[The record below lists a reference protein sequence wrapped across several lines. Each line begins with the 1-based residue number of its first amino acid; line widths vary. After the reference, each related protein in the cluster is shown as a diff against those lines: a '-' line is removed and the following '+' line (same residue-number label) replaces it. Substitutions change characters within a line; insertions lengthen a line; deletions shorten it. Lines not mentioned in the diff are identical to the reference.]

1 MKHLFVLVALFSI
14 SCHGFQAGS
23 KFPTRT
29 SSALGVEDNFGRRRP
44 FGSSQTS
51 RPPGIGRVNSASQNS
66 KKRKKTL
73 QDRSRDEARSLI
85 QDIITSVAE
94 AGPRAGPQRTFQAYR
109 AIDKTA
115 WEFLP
120 QILSRGTI
128 DTPVILR
135 TLFERLGATYIKLGQ
150 FIASS
155 PTLFPKEYV
164 KEFQKCLD
172 QTEPLPWTT
181 IRRVIEG
188 ELGPISQTFDY
199 VDQTPLA
206 SASIA
211 QVHCGRLKTGE
222 DIVIKVQKPGIDE
235 CLKADLSFLFVAARV
250 LEFLQPDWERT
261 SLSAVAGDL
270 RASMLEELDFQKEA
284 LNTIEF
290 GRFLQD
296 YDLMSVATAP
306 RVYLEHTTKR
316 VMTMERL
323 NGGSMLDEESIA
335 KISGNP
341 EMGQQT
347 IITALNVWSKSVTS
361 MPW

>member
-1 MKHLFVLVALFSI
+1 MRLSSAVILVA
-14 SCHGFQAGS
+14 SCSAFQPG
-23 KFPTRT
+23 KPVRPG
-29 SSALGVEDNFGRRRP
+29 SALGVGNTWARRSP
-44 FGSSQTS
+44 FGSSRTESNRDGFSGTRSLQ
-51 RPPGIGRVNSASQNS
+51 
-66 KKRKKTL
+66 KRKKTV
-73 QDRSRDEARSLI
+73 QDRSREEARSLI
-85 QDIITSVAE
+85 HDIVRSVAE

-109 AIDKTA
+109 AFDQTA
-115 WEFLP
+115 REFLP
-120 QILSRGTI
+120 RIAAGGEI
-128 DTPVILR
+128 NTPAILR

-164 KEFQKCLD
+164 VEFQKCLD
-172 QTEPLPWTT
+172 QTESLPWST
-181 IRRVIEG
+181 IRRVIED
-188 ELGPISQTFDY
+188 ELGPISQTFEY
-199 VDQTPLA
+199 VDPKPLA

-211 QVHCGRLKTGE
+211 QVHTGRLKTGE

-270 RASMLEELDFQKEA
+270 RSSMLEELDFHKEA

-296 YDLMSVATAP
+296 YDLTSVATAP
-306 RVYLEHTTKR
+306 RIYLEHTTKR

-323 NGGSMLDEESIA
+323 NGSSMLDEESISRV
-335 KISGNP
+335 SGNP

>member
-1 MKHLFVLVALFSI
+1 MKFSLIALLALSCQAFQPGKLVD
-14 SCHGFQAGS
+14 
-23 KFPTRT
+23 RR
-29 SSALGVEDNFGRRRP
+29 SALGVDNTWSRRGP
-44 FGSSQTS
+44 IGSSS
-51 RPPGIGRVNSASQNS
+51 RSNKRVDRTQNLQR
-66 KKRKKTL
+66 RKKTL
-73 QDRSRDEARSLI
+73 QDRSQEEARSLI
-85 QDIITSVAE
+85 RDIVRSLVD
-94 AGPRAGPQRTFQAYR
+94 AGPRAGPMRTLQAYR
-109 AIDKTA
+109 AFDQTA
-115 WEFLP
+115 REFLP
-120 QILSRGTI
+120 QIASRGTVN
-128 DTPVILR
+128 TPAVLR

-164 KEFQKCLD
+164 VEFQKCLD
-172 QTEPLPWTT
+172 QTEPLPWST
-181 IRRVIEG
+181 IRRVIED
-188 ELGPISQTFDY
+188 ELGPISKTFEY
-199 VDQTPLA
+199 IDQKPLA

-211 QVHCGRLKTGE
+211 QVHSGRLISGE

-270 RASMLEELDFQKEA
+270 RASMLEELDFNKEA

-296 YDLMSVATAP
+296 YDLTAVATAP
-306 RVYLEHTTKR
+306 RIYLEHTTKR

-323 NGGSMLDEESIA
+323 NGSSMLDEQSIA
-335 KISGNP
+335 KVTGNP

-361 MPW
+361 MPWYVSIYPT